1 MKRLFDIMFSFIGL
15 IILSPLFLFIC
26 ILLKIFSNESIFF
39 IQKRVGRNSK
49 LFDIIKFRSMISDKE
64 NKSTVSIKGDS
75 RVTKIGSLLRKYKL
89 DELPELYNVLKGDMS
104 IVGPRPDVPGYADK
118 LKGEERKILELKP
131 GITSLSSLKYI
142 NEEEILASKKDPISY
157 NNKVIFPDK
166 TRINL
171 DYYYNNNIWI
181 DIKII
186 FATIYKIIF

>member
-64 NKSTVSIKGDS
+64 NKNTVSIKGDS

>member
-1 MKRLFDIMFSFIGL
+1 MKRFFDIMFSFIGL

>member
-49 LFDIIKFRSMISDKE
+49 IFDIIKFRSMISDKE
-64 NKSTVSIKGDS
+64 NKNTVSIKGDS